1 MKEILI
7 LLFLINISVFSKVLD
22 IGVILENNS
31 NCSNNALEVL
41 QAELDKNFI
50 GTEYSPRITEKFYLT
65 NHNIQEGVNKLNSN
79 KKIDAVFILTCAPFE
94 NINNI
99 NKNKFYS
106 IPFGFGEKQRI
117 APPNVNYI
125 YSKLDLKNY
134 IEIFKEIDG
143 VNEINVLISN
153 MDSNNLKHLEQ
164 TTKIDNLK
172 VNVIN
177 SSEQNLIDS
186 NNKGIPSFLID
197 FNENIKPLSYSGL
210 NLEKEITKRLRA
222 ASLNYMFFKT
232 GRGMGKI
239 IEVDE
244 PRRDIYLNSDI
255 ASAIG
260 VYPNLIFLQEMSQV
274 NLKKTENPKLT
285 LKGAVQRALSSNVDL
300 LQIKQDVFTSFYNV
314 KVTNSQRLPQLSAN
328 MNYNALDDRS
338 PNFEQGG
345 TATNSVNSFLKLSQV
360 IFSDQ
365 INASVY
371 IEKLALDS
379 SRKQYEQEKLN
390 VIYYVASTYVNILQL
405 KAQLEIQLS
414 NYKLLKETLDV
425 AKINYRVGSGGLQD
439 VYRLESDVAS
449 SLADIANVKGG
460 LRSQELYLNNL
471 LNYPEANT
479 YTYQTLEDIAPL
491 FLLSDNLG
499 KNFSFESEKTKKI
512 EKFLIEGALSN
523 SNTLQQIDN
532 NIKGTERQ
540 YLASKRERYI
550 PTVQAFGNY
559 NKNNLITPWGQ
570 NSNQKFA
577 DEYWEAGISVS
588 LPLISGGEIYYNN
601 KKLESELKSLEYNK
615 LSVKNELA
623 KQVLQT
629 YTKLLTNF
637 VQSYTT
643 KISADVAK
651 KNLTIVKN
659 LYVEGNITIT
669 DFLSAQTSTLTQ
681 ELNYVIDNFNLIN
694 STLQLEN
701 LYGKSS
707 LTMDESERKNI
718 LNTLQREIE
727 N

>member
-22 IGVILENNS
+22 VGVILENNS

-50 GTEYSPRITEKFYLT
+50 GTEYSPKITEKFYLT
-65 NHNIQEGVNKLNSN
+65 NHNIQEGINKLNSN
-79 KKIDAVFILTCAPFE
+79 KKIDAIFVLTCAPLE
-94 NINNI
+94 NIKNI
-99 NKNKFYS
+99 NESKFYS
-106 IPFGFGEKQRI
+106 IPFGFGEKQHI
-117 APPNVNYI
+117 DQPNVNYI
-125 YSKLDLKNY
+125 YSKLNLKNY

-153 MDSNNLKHLEQ
+153 MNSDKLRYLEQ

-172 VNVIN
+172 VNVLN

-186 NNKGIPSFLID
+186 NNKKIPSFLID

-210 NLEKEITKRLRA
+210 NLEKEMTKRLRA

-232 GRGMGKI
+232 GKGMGKI

-244 PRRDIYLNSDI
+244 PRKDIYLNSEI
-255 ASAIG
+255 AATIG

-328 MNYNALDDRS
+328 MDYNALDDRS
-338 PNFEQGG
+338 PSFDQGA
-345 TATNSVNSFLKLSQV
+345 ATNSVNSFLKLSQV

-540 YLASKRERYI
+540 YLASKRERYL

-559 NKNNLITPWGQ
+559 NKDNLITPWGQ
-570 NSNQKFA
+570 NSNQKFQ

-623 KQVLQT
+623 QQVLQT

-643 KISADVAK
+643 RISADVAK

-681 ELNYVIDNFNLIN
+681 ELKYVIDNFNLIN